1 MSTTI
6 EAQLAQAT
14 EMLAG
19 QAKFLD
25 GLKQVLNHQVLMN
38 VDQLE
43 VIVRETEGIPQESRV
58 RLLDIIKYFVKEPIR
73 RQNGRLIAN
82 IEAINAVHQK
92 IKRAG
97 ELAQPAKE

>member
-6 EAQLAQAT
+6 EQLGQAT

-25 GLKQVLNHQVLMN
+25 SLKQVLNHQVLMN

-43 VIVRETEGIPQESRV
+43 VIVRETEGIPPESRN
-58 RLLDIIKYFVKEPIR
+58 LLLKIIKDFVKEPIR
-73 RQNGRLIAN
+73 RQNGRLSAN
-82 IEAINAVHQK
+82 IEAVNAVHQK